1 METSRTIAEACRR
14 TGRTVAVA
22 ESCTG
27 GLVAS
32 ALTEI
37 PGASA
42 WFRGGVVTYA
52 TDTKHSVLGVSDE
65 LLRADGPVCAATAQG
80 MAEGVRRLLGA
91 DVSVSVTGLAGPDG
105 DPNRAIPVGTVFIGW
120 ATASASG
127 AEPHRFEGDREAV
140 RHQAREAALARI
152 LALLEES

>member
-1 METSRTIAEACRR
+1 METAQAIAESCRR
-14 TGRTVAVA
+14 TGHTVAVA

-27 GLVAS
+27 GLVAA

-37 PGASA
+37 PGASS

-52 TDTKHSVLGVSDE
+52 TDTKHSLLGVPAD
-65 LLRADGPVCAATAQG
+65 LLKTEGPVCSETARA
-80 MAEGVRRLLGA
+80 MAEGVRRLLGS

-105 DPNRAIPVGTVFIGW
+105 DPERAIPVGTVFIGW

>member
-14 TGRTVAVA
+14 TGRTIAVA

-27 GLVAS
+27 GLVAA

-37 PGASA
+37 PGASS

-52 TDTKHSVLGVSDE
+52 TDTKHSLLGVPAD
-65 LLRADGPVCAATAQG
+65 LLKTEGPVCSETARE
-80 MAEGVRRLLGA
+80 MAEGVRRLLGS

-105 DPNRAIPVGTVFIGW
+105 DPERAIPVGTVFIGW